1 MKKFLIVTLI
11 LVLLAAGGL
20 YGAYFQGIYID
31 WQPDAEVRA
40 DFCAEK
46 EAFWRPDGQGGREC
60 IVLRGVDISSAVPGY
75 SAGEF
80 AAEEEDYLRWFE
92 AVGEMGANTVRAGTV
107 MDDDF
112 YNALYAYNTGHEEPL
127 YLMQGILVSDEV
139 NGGRNDAYSDEFLGG
154 LLKDGRD
161 AVDIIHGRK
170 IRPVN
175 EMRGSGYY
183 LKDISKWVIGFIVGQ
198 EWDSGMIAYTDHNT
212 AHTPSYQGEYFS
224 TTAEAGAFE
233 AMLAR
238 VMDTMVS
245 YESAK
250 YKRRRPIAFANDPAN
265 DPLEYEP
272 SYAAQLSKYNS
283 IDAEHIVP
291 SDKAAAGYFAA
302 YRLYDFCEG
311 FTQYLSE
318 SQKRAIG
325 GMAIDTSAAYG
336 GYLDLMAQYHSMPV
350 VAAGYGFSSARGTT
364 DGTPKTE
371 TEQGEA
377 LVRIYREVS
386 DAGWAG
392 AIISTWQDVWGRDTW
407 NTSFLTVNTQKQMWH
422 DLQSEGENY
431 GLMAFD
437 PGASER
443 ACVVDGSSGEWDEDD
458 IVAQTQ
464 TMTLS
469 AKYDGEGVY
478 LLVKGERPKELLYIP
493 LDITE
498 ESGSRISKT
507 PALRFSR
514 AADFLLC
521 VDKEGGRLLVQERY
535 DSLRENFL
543 FEITGED
550 PFADY
555 PARDSSAFV
564 PVGMALKNGTLV
576 DESVTRTP
584 EEIQKL
590 RALAVFET
598 GRLSAGSGS
607 KSSAQP
613 DICFGEDAVE
623 IRLPW
628 LLLNVVDPSHMLVCS
643 DYYENYG
650 VETHGVSEI
659 WMGLGD
665 GTDEIKMEN
674 LAVTGWLSPKTHERL
689 KESYGIVRAA
699 WKGENADAS
708 QR

>member
-1 MKKFLIVTLI
+1 
-11 LVLLAAGGL
+11 
-20 YGAYFQGIYID
+20 
-31 WQPDAEVRA
+31 
-40 DFCAEK
+40 
-46 EAFWRPDGQGGREC
+46 
-60 IVLRGVDISSAVPGY
+60 
-75 SAGEF
+75 
-80 AAEEEDYLRWFE
+80 
-92 AVGEMGANTVRAGTV
+92 
-107 MDDDF
+107 
-112 YNALYAYNTGHEEPL
+112 
-127 YLMQGILVSDEV
+127 
-139 NGGRNDAYSDEFLGG
+139 
-154 LLKDGRD
+154 
-161 AVDIIHGRK
+161 
-170 IRPVN
+170 
-175 EMRGSGYY
+175 
-183 LKDISKWVIGFIVGQ
+183 
-198 EWDSGMIAYTDHNT
+198 
-212 AHTPSYQGEYFS
+212 
-224 TTAEAGAFE
+224 
-233 AMLAR
+233 
-238 VMDTMVS
+238 
-245 YESAK
+245 
-250 YKRRRPIAFANDPAN
+250 
-265 DPLEYEP
+265 
-272 SYAAQLSKYNS
+272 
-283 IDAEHIVP
+283 
-291 SDKAAAGYFAA
+291 
-302 YRLYDFCEG
+302 
-311 FTQYLSE
+311 
-318 SQKRAIG
+318 
-325 GMAIDTSAAYG
+325 
-336 GYLDLMAQYHSMPV
+336 
-350 VAAGYGFSSARGTT
+350 
-364 DGTPKTE
+364 
-371 TEQGEA
+371 
-377 LVRIYREVS
+377 
-386 DAGWAG
+386 
-392 AIISTWQDVWGRDTW
+392 
-407 NTSFLTVNTQKQMWH
+407 MWH

-550 PFADY
+550 PFVDY

-628 LLLNVVDPSHMLVCS
+628 LLLNVADPSHMLVCS